1 MTDKEKTQIAR
12 ERAKAIVKQLRT
24 SNERAARRGA
34 PNVAASSY
42 QGLETTI
49 TRKLLRSAK

>member
-1 MTDKEKTQIAR
+1 MADSDKTQIAR
-12 ERAKAIVKQLRT
+12 EHAKVIVQQLRT

-34 PNVAASSY
+34 PKVAASSY

-49 TRKLLRSAK
+49 AKKLLRAG